1 MAVVL
6 AIITL
11 LLMVT
16 VIILSIPFHYTVYG
30 HIGDPFSGKFTVSW
44 SGRAFLFSYSYTY
57 GKRPIKE
64 RYIRWHT
71 AKKSETLKTAPENS
85 TGRTHTVSDNKAET
99 VQIEV
104 AVKETLERDYTQKNI
119 ESATVKER
127 FPWRHFIL
135 TQDFIT
141 LFLVFFHKIISHS
154 CIRKFTLTGT
164 IGLSEPHETGML
176 AGWLYTFMAKYIR
189 NLSFNYSNEEYNVH
203 CTLSGRIIP
212 LVLIYYTLSFILTQE
227 VRTLYKEYII
237 FRRGQK
243 NGQQLHQE

>member
-30 HIGDPFSGKFTVSW
+30 HIGDSFSGKFTVSW

-64 RYIRWHT
+64 CYIRWHT
-71 AKKSETLKTAPENS
+71 AKKSETLKATPENS
-85 TGRTHTVSDNKAET
+85 TGRSDNKAET
-99 VQIEV
+99 AQIEV

-119 ESATVKER
+119 ESATAKER

-154 CIRKFTLTGT
+154 CIRKLTLTGT
-164 IGLSEPHETGML
+164 IGLSEPHETGMF
-176 AGWLYTFMAKYIR
+176 AGWLYAFMAKYIR

-212 LVLIYYTLSFILTQE
+212 LVLIYYSLSFILTKE

>member
-85 TGRTHTVSDNKAET
+85 TGRTHTVPDNKAET

-104 AVKETLERDYTQKNI
+104 AVK
-119 ESATVKER
+119 
-127 FPWRHFIL
+127 
-135 TQDFIT
+135 DF
-141 LFLVFFHKIISHS
+141 
-154 CIRKFTLTGT
+154 RA
-164 IGLSEPHETGML
+164 GLHTK
-176 AGWLYTFMAKYIR
+176 KY
-189 NLSFNYSNEEYNVH
+189 
-203 CTLSGRIIP
+203 
-212 LVLIYYTLSFILTQE
+212 
-227 VRTLYKEYII
+227 
-237 FRRGQK
+237 
-243 NGQQLHQE
+243 

>member
-85 TGRTHTVSDNKAET
+85 TGRTHTVPDNKAET

-104 AVKETLERDYTQKNI
+104 AVKETLEQDYTQKNI

-135 TQDFIT
+135 TQE
-141 LFLVFFHKIISHS
+141 
-154 CIRKFTLTGT
+154 CIRKLTLTGT

-176 AGWLYTFMAKYIR
+176 AGWLYAFMAKYIR

-212 LVLIYYTLSFILTQE
+212 LVLIYYTLSFILTKE